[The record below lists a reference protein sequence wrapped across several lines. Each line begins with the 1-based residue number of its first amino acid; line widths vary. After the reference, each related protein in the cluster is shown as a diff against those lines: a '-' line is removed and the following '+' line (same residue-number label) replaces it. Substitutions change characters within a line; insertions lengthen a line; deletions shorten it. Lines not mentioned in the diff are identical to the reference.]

1 MSATGEL
8 ALDLPL
14 HGVRRIEASAGT
26 GKTFTLAL
34 LHTRLVIEREL
45 SVRQIL
51 AVTYTNAATQ
61 ELRERLRVQLER
73 AAQLAALS
81 PAERAQRSTRADA
94 AERLTCS
101 AIDARLADEPA
112 AALVARLRRAAG
124 DIDLAAIFT
133 IHGFCQRTLADH
145 AVLGGEPL
153 APREMLPSERAL
165 HEEVAFDVWRRWT
178 RDDIDA
184 TDLLQL
190 WPAPPAL
197 ARDLPALLRT
207 DVLLPAA
214 AALDPD
220 SEADL
225 AHASASL
232 RASWDEHGVDAC
244 AAIEQARGAK
254 ILHGNKLRKDTVD
267 KLWLALSEFCA
278 DATSEAPADER
289 LAYLTPAQLRERA
302 NACRAHEVPQSPLF
316 DAIETFVA
324 AQDAVSRARAQRR
337 ANLLHS
343 VRSYAAAR
351 IVELKRAR
359 SLVGFD
365 DLIGNVHAALT
376 GPAGDAFAALLREQ
390 YPAALVDEFQDTDP
404 RQWEIFRSIY
414 VGAGARAADTA
425 LFLIGDPK
433 QAIYRFRGGDV
444 HTYHVAAASADS
456 TDALSA
462 NFRSRPRVLDAIAR
476 VFERGGEFPFADAM
490 TTFAAVAPGGHVD
503 DGDFQRGGIVA
514 PGLAL
519 WALPLRD
526 GETTR
531 PSRTR
536 PQPQIKVDAA
546 RRLAA
551 AASAARIRD
560 LLADPGSTLRAGTS
574 RRVLPGDIAV
584 LVNTHREAETVQA
597 ALAAVGVPSV
607 TAGRSSLYATR
618 EAEETLRLLEGVDAP
633 SDEGRM
639 RAALATVLLGQDA
652 AAIDALSADE
662 AAHRGWLD
670 HFQLLQRRWE
680 RLGPLPMLADLIAMA
695 APRLL
700 ALADGERRLSNYL
713 QLAEH
718 LQEARSRVLGAAG
731 LIEWLAERIGDAD
744 DRDETQQLRLESD
757 AERVQIL
764 TLHKAKG
771 LEFALVLLPFAAL
784 PPSPPATRGLGL
796 LQYHDGDPRVLRA
809 RIDGLDDGA
818 YQQAKEIAARETRA
832 EQLRLLYVGLTRAR
846 HALWLAHGAV
856 NDVERSGLAWL
867 LHRGADDDVAAVDD
881 AQVQRALAELAAAA
895 PQAIVCETFPDIDAR
910 RWDETG
916 ARVVETPPPP
926 LRVARRVLRQ
936 DWWMHSF
943 SQLAREEGVGAS
955 EAERGAGDEGP
966 PALGALSPFAGARF
980 GNALHT
986 ALETVD
992 FSVWRDARGEQLP
1005 PAQGEILRAA
1015 LAEHGYAGEDLA
1027 TGERVLGALVR
1038 ATLTTRLPEG
1048 IRLADL
1054 PPRAR
1059 RSELE
1064 FHFAIGSVALP
1075 ALFALLHEHGLVRD
1089 RSGFGT
1095 RERLQG
1101 LMTGFIDLVYEHE
1114 GRVYLLDY
1122 KSNQL
1127 ADYGA
1132 AGLQQAMRAHEYDL
1146 QYLIYTL
1153 AVHRWL
1159 RFRRA
1164 DYDYERDFGGVRYLF
1179 CRGLAASGGEAREGI
1194 FAARPPR
1201 ALIDELDALLAPP
1214 QGAAA

>member
-1 MSATGEL
+1 MSTTGEL

-14 HGVRRIEASAGT
+14 RGVRRIEASAGT

-81 PAERAQRSTRADA
+81 PAERTQRSARADA
-94 AERLTCS
+94 AERLTS
-101 AIDARLADEPA
+101 RAIEARLADEPA
-112 AALVARLRRAAG
+112 ATLVARLRRAAG

-184 TDLLQL
+184 TDLLRL
-190 WPAPPAL
+190 WSAPPAL
-197 ARDLPALLRT
+197 ARDLPALLRA
-207 DVLLPAA
+207 DVLLPVPAA
-214 AALDPD
+214 PDAD
-220 SEADL
+220 SEVDL
-225 AHASASL
+225 TRATALL
-232 RASWDEHGVDAC
+232 RASWDAHGVDAC
-244 AAIEQARGAK
+244 AAIEQARSAK

-302 NACRAHEVPQSPLF
+302 NAGRAHEVPHSPLF
-316 DAIETFVA
+316 DAIEAFLA
-324 AQDAVSRARAQRR
+324 AQEAFSRARAQRR
-337 ANLLHS
+337 ANLLHA
-343 VRSYAAAR
+343 VRDYAAAR
-351 IVELKRAR
+351 IAELKRMR
-359 SLVGFD
+359 GLVGFD

-376 GPAGDAFAALLREQ
+376 GPAGDAFATLLRDQ
-390 YPAALVDEFQDTDP
+390 YPVALVDEFQDTDP
-404 RQWEIFRSIY
+404 RQWEIFRRIY
-414 VGAGARAADTA
+414 VGAAARATGAA

-444 HTYHVAAASADS
+444 HTYHAAAASADS

-462 NFRSRPRVLDAIAR
+462 NFRSRPHVLDAIAQ
-476 VFERGGEFPFADAM
+476 VFARGGEFPFADAM
-490 TTFAAVAPGGHVD
+490 TTFAAVVPGGNVD
-503 DGDFQRGGIVA
+503 DRDFRRADVVA
-514 PGLAL
+514 PGLTL

-526 GETTR
+526 GDTTR

-560 LLADPGSTLRAGTS
+560 LLADAGATLGAGMP

-618 EAEETLRLLEGVDAP
+618 EAEETLRLLEGLDAP

-662 AAHRGWLD
+662 ATHRGWLD
-670 HFQLLQRRWE
+670 HFQQWQRRWE
-680 RLGPLPMLADLIAMA
+680 RLGPLPMLADRIAAA

-731 LIEWLAERIGDAD
+731 LIDWLAERIGDAD

-784 PPSPPATRGLGL
+784 PPSPQATRGLGL
-796 LQYHDGDPRVLRA
+796 LQYHDGDRRVLRA
-809 RIDGLDDGA
+809 RIDGLDDIA
-818 YQQAKEIAARETRA
+818 YQEAKQLAARETRA

-856 NDVERSGLAWL
+856 NEVERSGLAWL

-895 PQAIVCETFPDIDAR
+895 PQAIACETFPDIDAT
-910 RWDETG
+910 RWDEAG
-916 ARVVETPPPP
+916 ARAPETPPP
-926 LRVARRVLRQ
+926 LRIARRVLRQ

-943 SQLAREEGVGAS
+943 SQLAREEGVSAS

-966 PALGALSPFAGARF
+966 PAPGALSPFAGARF

-1015 LAEHGYAGEDLA
+1015 LAEHGYAGDDLA
-1027 TGERVLGALVR
+1027 SGERVLGALVR

-1048 IRLADL
+1048 VRLADL

-1075 ALFALLHEHGLVRD
+1075 ALFELLHRHALVRD
-1089 RSGFGT
+1089 RSSFGT

-1114 GRVYLLDY
+1114 ERVYLLDY

-1164 DYDYERDFGGVRYLF
+1164 GYDYERDFGGVRYLF
-1179 CRGLAASGGEAREGI
+1179 CRGLAASGDEAREGV
-1194 FAARPPR
+1194 FAALPPR
-1201 ALIDELDALLAPP
+1201 ALIDELDALFAPP

>member
-1 MSATGEL
+1 MRATGEL

-61 ELRERLRVQLER
+61 ELRERLRLQLER

-81 PAERAQRSTRADA
+81 TDERAQRRVHADA
-94 AERLTCS
+94 AERLTCRV
-101 AIDARLADEPA
+101 IDARLADEPA

-124 DIDLAAIFT
+124 DVDLASIFT

-178 RDDIDA
+178 RDEIDA
-184 TDLLQL
+184 ADLLQL
-190 WPAPPAL
+190 WAAPHVL
-197 ARDLPALLRT
+197 SRDLPTLLRT
-207 DVLLPAA
+207 HVLLPAA
-214 AALDPD
+214 APPDPNG
-220 SEADL
+220 EADF
-225 AHASASL
+225 AHAAGLL

-244 AAIEQARGAK
+244 AVLERARSAK
-254 ILHGNKLRKDTVD
+254 ILHGNKLRKDTLD
-267 KLWLALSEFCA
+267 KLWLALAEFCA
-278 DATSEAPADER
+278 DATSDAPADER
-289 LAYLTPAQLRERA
+289 LVYLTPVQLRERA
-302 NACRAHEVPQSPLF
+302 NAGRAHEVPHSPLF
-316 DAIETFVA
+316 DAIEAFLA
-324 AQDAVSRARAQRR
+324 AQAAAARARAQRR
-337 ANLLHS
+337 ANLLHA
-343 VRSYAAAR
+343 VRDYAAAR
-351 IVELKRAR
+351 IAELKRAR

-365 DLIGNVHAALT
+365 DLIGSVHAALT
-376 GPAGDAFAALLREQ
+376 GAAGDAFAALLRAQ

-404 RQWEIFRSIY
+404 RQWDIFRRIY
-414 VGAGARAADTA
+414 VGDAARAADTA

-444 HTYHVAAASADS
+444 HTYHAAAASADS
-456 TDALSA
+456 TAALSA
-462 NFRSRPRVLDAIAR
+462 NFRSRPRVLDAIAA
-476 VFERGGEFPFADAM
+476 VFARGGEFPFADAM
-490 TTFAAVAPGGHVD
+490 TAFATVVPGGNVVD
-503 DGDFQRGGIVA
+503 RDFLRAGEVA

-551 AASAARIRD
+551 SACAVRIRD
-560 LLADPGSTLRAGTS
+560 LLTQAGTTLDAAMP
-574 RRVLPGDIAV
+574 RRVMPGDIAV

-607 TAGRSSLYATR
+607 TAGRSSLFATR
-618 EAEETLRLLEGVDAP
+618 EAEEILRLLEGIDAP

-639 RAALATVLLGQDA
+639 RAGLATMLLGLDA
-652 AAIDALSADE
+652 AAIDALSYDE
-662 AAHRGWLD
+662 AAHRAWLD
-670 HFQLLQRRWE
+670 HFQQWQRRWE
-680 RLGPLPMLADLIAMA
+680 RLGPLPMLAERVAAA
-695 APRLL
+695 APRVL
-700 ALADGERRLSNYL
+700 ALVDGERRLSNYL
-713 QLAEH
+713 QLAEQ
-718 LQEARSRVLGAAG
+718 LQEARAHVLGAAG
-731 LIEWLAERIGDAD
+731 LIDWLAERIGDAD

-784 PPSPPATRGLGL
+784 PPALPATRGLGL
-796 LQYHDGDPRVLRA
+796 LQYHDGSQRVLRA
-809 RIDGLDDGA
+809 RIGGLDDSA
-818 YQQAKEIAARETRA
+818 YQAARELAERETRA

-846 HALWLAHGAV
+846 QALWLAHGAV
-856 NDVERSGLAWL
+856 NEGERSGLAWL
-867 LHRGADDDVAAVDD
+867 LHRGADDDVALIDE
-881 AQVQRALAELAAAA
+881 AQVQRALMELAAAA
-895 PQAIVCETFPDIDAR
+895 PQAVVCEAFPDAAAMHLENIELYPVDA
-910 RWDETG
+910 
-916 ARVVETPPPP
+916 PPP
-926 LRVARRVLRQ
+926 LRIAQRTLRQ

-943 SQLAREEGVGAS
+943 SQLAREEGVSAS
-955 EAERGAGDEGP
+955 EEERGAGDEGSGVP
-966 PALGALSPFAGARF
+966 GIASPFAGARF
-980 GNALHT
+980 GNALHN
-986 ALETVD
+986 ALENVD
-992 FSVWRDARGEQLP
+992 FGAWRDACGEQPP

-1015 LAEHGYAGEDLA
+1015 LAEYGYVGEELVS
-1027 TGERVLGALVR
+1027 GERVLSALVR

-1048 IRLADL
+1048 VRLADV
-1054 PPRAR
+1054 PANAR

-1064 FHFAIGSVALP
+1064 FHFALGSVALP
-1075 ALFALLHEHGLVRD
+1075 ALFDLLHRHDLVRD
-1089 RSGFGT
+1089 RASFGT

-1101 LMTGFIDLVYEHE
+1101 LMTGFIDLVYVHE
-1114 GRVYLLDY
+1114 GRTYLLDY

-1179 CRGLAASGGEAREGI
+1179 CRGLVASGDDAREGL
-1194 FAARPPR
+1194 FAARPAR
-1201 ALIDELDALLAPP
+1201 ALIDELDVLFASPR
-1214 QGAAA
+1214 GDAA

>member
-1 MSATGEL
+1 VSATGEL

-61 ELRERLRVQLER
+61 ELRERLRLQLER

-81 PAERAQRSTRADA
+81 TAQRAQRATSAEA
-94 AERLTCS
+94 AERLTCRV
-101 AIDARLADEPA
+101 IEARLADESA
-112 AALVARLRRAAG
+112 AALVTRLRRAAG

-178 RDDIDA
+178 RDETDA
-184 TDLLQL
+184 QDLLQL
-190 WPAPPAL
+190 WAAPPAL
-197 ARDLPALLRT
+197 ARDLPTLLRSE
-207 DVLLPAA
+207 VVLPAA
-214 AALDPD
+214 AAPD
-220 SEADL
+220 DASETAL
-225 AHASASL
+225 AHATARL
-232 RASWDEHGVDAC
+232 RASWDEHGVNAC
-244 AAIEQARGAK
+244 AAIEQARAAK
-254 ILHGNKLRKDTVD
+254 ILHGGRPQKTTLDR
-267 KLWLALSEFCA
+267 LWLALSEFCA
-278 DATSEAPADER
+278 AAANDAPAQE
-289 LAYLTPAQLRERA
+289 LLTHLTPEKLLASA
-302 NACRAHEVPQSPLF
+302 NKGRAHEVPRSPF
-316 DAIETFVA
+316 FETIETFLA
-324 AQDAVSRARAQRR
+324 AQEAAARARAQRR
-337 ANLLHS
+337 ANLLHA
-343 VRSYAAAR
+343 VRDYAAAR
-351 IVELKRAR
+351 IAELKRAR
-359 SLVGFD
+359 NLVGFD
-365 DLIGNVHAALT
+365 DLIASVHAALS
-376 GPAGDAFAALLREQ
+376 GAAGDRLAALLRAH

-404 RQWEIFRSIY
+404 RQWDIFRRIY
-414 VGAGARAADTA
+414 VGAAARAADTA

-444 HTYHVAAASADS
+444 HTYHAAAASADS
-456 TDALSA
+456 TVALSA
-462 NFRSRPRVLDAIAR
+462 NFRSRPRVLDAIAA
-476 VFERGGEFPFADAM
+476 VFARGGEFPFADAM
-490 TTFAAVAPGGHVD
+490 TAFAAVTPGGTISDRDFLRADAVAPGLV
-503 DGDFQRGGIVA
+503 
-514 PGLAL
+514 L

-531 PSRTR
+531 PSRSR

-551 AASAARIRD
+551 AASATRIRD
-560 LLADPGSTLRAGTS
+560 LLTQSGTTLDAALP
-574 RRVLPGDIAV
+574 RRVRPGDIAV
-584 LVNTHREAETVQA
+584 LVNTHREAEVVQV

-618 EAEETLRLLEGVDAP
+618 EAEEILRLLEGIAEP
-633 SDEGRM
+633 SDEGRL
-639 RAALATVLLGQDA
+639 RAGLATTLLGLDA
-652 AAIDALSADE
+652 SAIDALSYDE
-662 AAHRGWLD
+662 AAQRSWLD
-670 HFQLLQRRWE
+670 QFQQWQRRWE
-680 RLGPLPMLADLIAMA
+680 RLGPLPMLADRIAAA

-700 ALADGERRLSNYL
+700 ALVDGERRLSNYL
-713 QLAEH
+713 QLAEQ
-718 LQEARSRVLGAAG
+718 LQEARARVLGSAG
-731 LIEWLAERIGDAD
+731 LIDWLAEHIGDAD

-796 LQYHDGDPRVLRA
+796 LQYHDGDRRVLRA
-809 RIDGLDDGA
+809 RIGGLDDEA
-818 YQQAKEIAARETRA
+818 YQAARQLAERETRA

-856 NDVERSGLAWL
+856 NEGERSGLAWL
-867 LHRGADDDVAAVDD
+867 LHRNAHGDVAAIDD
-881 AQVQRALAELAAAA
+881 AQVQRALLELAVAA
-895 PQAIVCETFPDIDAR
+895 PPAIVNEAFPGPGSLPLDTFDLYPSEA
-910 RWDETG
+910 
-916 ARVVETPPPP
+916 APP
-926 LRVARRVLRQ
+926 LRSAQRALRQ

-943 SQLAREEGVGAS
+943 SQLAREEGVSAA
-955 EAERGAGDEGP
+955 EEERGAGDEGS
-966 PALGALSPFAGARF
+966 GAPGLVSPFAGARF
-980 GNALHT
+980 GNALHS

-992 FSVWRDARGEQLP
+992 FAAWRNARAEQLP
-1005 PAQGEILRAA
+1005 PAQGELLRTA
-1015 LAEHGYAGEDLA
+1015 LAEHGYVGDDLVS
-1027 TGERVLGALVR
+1027 GERVLGALVQ

-1048 IRLADL
+1048 VRLADL
-1054 PPRAR
+1054 PANAR

-1064 FHFAIGSVALP
+1064 FHFALGSVALP
-1075 ALFALLHEHGLVRD
+1075 ALFDLLHRHDLLRD
-1089 RSGFGT
+1089 RSSFGT

-1101 LMTGFIDLVYEHE
+1101 LMTGFIDLVYVHD
-1114 GRVYLLDY
+1114 GRTYLLDY

-1127 ADYGA
+1127 ADYDA
-1132 AGLQQAMRAHEYDL
+1132 AGLRQAMRAHEYDL

-1179 CRGLAASGGEAREGI
+1179 CRGLVASGDDGREGI
-1194 FAARPPR
+1194 YAVRPAF
-1201 ALIDELDALLAPP
+1201 ALIDELDTLFASPR
-1214 QGAAA
+1214 GAAA

>member
-1 MSATGEL
+1 MSESGEL
-8 ALDLPL
+8 APDLPL

-34 LHTRLVIEREL
+34 LHTRLVIERAL

-61 ELRERLRVQLER
+61 ELRERLRLQLER
-73 AAQLAALS
+73 AALLAAVS
-81 PAERAQRSTRADA
+81 TAERAQRRASTDA
-94 AERLTCS
+94 AERLTCRV
-101 AIDARLADEPA
+101 IEARLADEPA

-124 DIDLAAIFT
+124 DIDLASIFT

-178 RDDIDA
+178 RDETDA
-184 TDLLQL
+184 SDLLQL
-190 WPAPPAL
+190 WAAPLVL
-197 ARDLPALLRT
+197 ARDLPTLLRT
-207 DVLLPAA
+207 EVLLPAVAPPDPVSEAGLANA
-214 AALDPD
+214 AAR
-220 SEADL
+220 
-225 AHASASL
+225 L

-254 ILHGNKLRKDTVD
+254 ILHGARPQSATLD

-278 DATSEAPADER
+278 DSTSEAPAQE
-289 LAYLTPAQLRERA
+289 LLLHLTPAKLLA
-302 NACRAHEVPQSPLF
+302 NANKGRAHEVPRSPFF
-316 DAIETFVA
+316 DSIEAFLA
-324 AQDAVSRARAQRR
+324 AQDAAARARAQRR
-337 ANLLHS
+337 ANLLHA
-343 VRSYAAAR
+343 VRDYAGARMAA
-351 IVELKRAR
+351 LKRTR
-359 SLVGFD
+359 NLVGFD
-365 DLIGNVHAALT
+365 DLIGSVHAALT
-376 GPAGDAFAALLREQ
+376 GVAGEAFATLLRDQ

-404 RQWEIFRSIY
+404 RQWDIFRRIY
-414 VGAGARAADTA
+414 VGPAARAADTA

-444 HTYHVAAASADS
+444 HTYHSAAASADS
-456 TDALSA
+456 TTALSA
-462 NFRSRPRVLDAIAR
+462 NFRSRPRVLDAIAA
-476 VFERGGEFPFADAM
+476 VFARGGEFPFADAM
-490 TTFAAVAPGGHVD
+490 TSFAAVVPGGNVKD
-503 DGDFQRGGIVA
+503 RDFLRADAVA

-531 PSRTR
+531 TSRNR

-551 AASAARIRD
+551 SACAVRIHD
-560 LLADPGSTLRAGTS
+560 LLTQAGTTLDAAMP
-574 RRVLPGDIAV
+574 RRALPGDIAV
-584 LVNTHREAETVQA
+584 LVNTHREAEAVQA

-618 EAEETLRLLEGVDAP
+618 EAEEILRLLEGIDAP

-639 RAALATVLLGQDA
+639 RAGLATALLGLDA
-652 AAIDALSADE
+652 AAIDALSYDE

-670 HFQLLQRRWE
+670 DFQQWQRRWE
-680 RLGPLPMLADLIAMA
+680 RLGPLPMLADRIAAA

-700 ALADGERRLSNYL
+700 ALVDGERRLSNYL

-718 LQEARSRVLGAAG
+718 LQEARGRVLGSAG
-731 LIEWLAERIGDAD
+731 LIDWLAERIGDAD

-796 LQYHDGDPRVLRA
+796 LQYHDGNRRVLRA
-809 RIDGLDDGA
+809 RISGLDDDA
-818 YQQAKEIAARETRA
+818 YQAARQLAERETRA
-832 EQLRLLYVGLTRAR
+832 ELLRLLYVGLTRAR

-856 NDVERSGLAWL
+856 NEGERSGLAWL
-867 LHRGADDDVAAVDD
+867 LHRGADGDVAMIDD
-881 AQVQRALAELAAAA
+881 ARVQHALLELAASA
-895 PQAIVCETFPDIDAR
+895 PQAIVCETFPDAASVSFENIDFYPA
-910 RWDETG
+910 
-916 ARVVETPPPP
+916 AAPLP
-926 LRVARRVLRQ
+926 LRIAQRALRQ

-943 SQLAREEGVGAS
+943 SQLAREEGIRGV
-955 EAERGAGDEGP
+955 EEERGAGDEGASAP
-966 PALGALSPFAGARF
+966 GFVSPFAGARF
-980 GNALHT
+980 GNALHH
-986 ALETVD
+986 ALENVD
-992 FSVWRDARGEQLP
+992 FAAWRDARGELIP
-1005 PAQGEILRAA
+1005 AAQGEVLRAA
-1015 LAEHGYAGEDLA
+1015 LAEYGYVGEELVSGA
-1027 TGERVLGALVR
+1027 RVLGALVR

-1048 IRLADL
+1048 VRLADV
-1054 PPRAR
+1054 PANAR

-1064 FHFAIGSVALP
+1064 FHFSIGSVALP
-1075 ALFALLHEHGLVRD
+1075 ALFDLLHRHDLLRD
-1089 RSGFGT
+1089 RGSFGT

-1101 LMTGFIDLVYEHE
+1101 LMTGFIDLVYVHE
-1114 GRVYLLDY
+1114 GRTYLLDY

-1127 ADYGA
+1127 ADYGGE
-1132 AGLQQAMRAHEYDL
+1132 GLQQAMRAHEYDL
-1146 QYLIYTL
+1146 QYLIYAL

-1164 DYDYERDFGGVRYLF
+1164 EYDYDRDFGGVRYLF
-1179 CRGLAASGGEAREGI
+1179 CRGLVASGDEAREGI
-1194 FAARPPR
+1194 YAARPAR
-1201 ALIDELDALLAPP
+1201 ALIDELDALFAPP
-1214 QGAAA
+1214 RGVAA